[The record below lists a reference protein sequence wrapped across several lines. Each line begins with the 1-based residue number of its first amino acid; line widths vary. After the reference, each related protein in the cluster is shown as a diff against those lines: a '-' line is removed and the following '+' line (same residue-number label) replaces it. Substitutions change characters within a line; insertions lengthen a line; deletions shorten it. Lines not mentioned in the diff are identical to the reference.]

1 MKRSILFYMILFF
14 NVLPGCKG
22 QSDSKQQT
30 LYYDDFHWRITIP
43 ENFVNVHPD
52 ASPKLQDKGVQ
63 TVENSSVEQG
73 DDEIRTI
80 FVFKNG
86 DFNYLESSYQLF
98 DPAADGSYTA
108 SCKDD
113 REIVFETLRTQME
126 MTKIDSVSTVQ
137 TVGGLE
143 FQTFEIEVIFP
154 NGTKWRSLI
163 YNRLFGNRN
172 FSVNITYV
180 DEKSGERLLKAW
192 LGSVF
197 E

>member
-1 MKRSILFYMILFF
+1 MKRSILIYMILFS
-14 NVLPGCKG
+14 VLPGCKG

-30 LYYDDFHWRITIP
+30 LYYDDFRWRITIP

-52 ASPKLQDKGVQ
+52 ASSKLQDKGVQ
-63 TVENSSVEQG
+63 PVENSSGEQG

-86 DFNYLESSYQLF
+86 DFNYLESTYQLF
-98 DPAADGSYTA
+98 DPAADGSYMA

-126 MTKIDSVSTVQ
+126 MAEIDSVSTVQ
-137 TVGGLE
+137 VISGLE
-143 FQTFEIEVIFP
+143 FQTFTIEVIFP

-180 DEKSGERLLKAW
+180 DEKSGERMLTAW
-192 LGSVF
+192 LASVF